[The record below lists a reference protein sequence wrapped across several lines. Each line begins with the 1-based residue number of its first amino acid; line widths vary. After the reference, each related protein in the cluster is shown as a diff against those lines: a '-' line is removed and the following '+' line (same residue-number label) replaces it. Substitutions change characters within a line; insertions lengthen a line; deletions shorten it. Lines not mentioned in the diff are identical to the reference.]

1 MKAESVKQVTRS
13 IIVCAAAV
21 LTVAVAGMASPARA
35 QYTSSPRS
43 SVQQQDTIIKRAFQ
57 DILKREPTGS
67 ELRRYRSLMTDDGW
81 NESDVRSDV
90 RSRRNANANLSRSD
104 ADPDRVIRRAYQDIL
119 HREPDQ
125 QGLRNYR
132 IKMLDNGWTEED
144 VRQAI
149 RKSPEHDNV
158 KQDSADRIVR
168 RAYEDIL
175 EREPDSRGLAQYR
188 NEILT
193 NGWTE
198 RQVRD
203 ALMKSPEYRGKNAM
217 TREKAEGIVNR
228 AYRSVLGRDA
238 DAGGMEG
245 YVQRVLR
252 DKWTEAD
259 VARELRKSDEYRNKR

>member
-1 MKAESVKQVTRS
+1 MKAGLVKHVTRS
-13 IIVCAAAV
+13 IIVCAALV
-21 LTVAVAGMASPARA
+21 LALGVVGMASPATA
-35 QYTSSPRS
+35 QYTSWSNS
-43 SVQQQDTIIKRAFQ
+43 SVQQQDAIIKRAFR

-81 NESDVRSDV
+81 NEADVRSDV
-90 RSRRNANANLSRSD
+90 RSLRGSSGNPNRGD

-119 HREPDQ
+119 HRDPDQ
-125 QGLRNYR
+125 QGLRYYR
-132 IKMLDNGWTEED
+132 IKMIDYGWTEQD
-144 VRQAI
+144 VRQAL

-175 EREPDSRGLAQYR
+175 EREPDQRGLVQYR
-188 NEILT
+188 NEILY

-203 ALMKSPEYRGKNAM
+203 ALMKSPEYRQKNTM
-217 TREKAEGIVNR
+217 TREKAEAIVNR

-238 DAGGMEG
+238 DPGGMEG
-245 YVQRVLR
+245 YVRRVLR